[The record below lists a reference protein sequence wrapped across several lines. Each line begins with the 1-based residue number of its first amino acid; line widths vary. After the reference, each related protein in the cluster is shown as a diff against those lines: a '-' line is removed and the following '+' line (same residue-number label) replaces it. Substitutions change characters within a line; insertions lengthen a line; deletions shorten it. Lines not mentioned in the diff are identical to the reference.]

1 MNTCDVQT
9 HEGEGMMSAKR
20 VLVPNGN
27 YTDIRLIKAFKKMGF
42 YVITSGNAPEL
53 EGHKY
58 ADEYIPH
65 DYSDYVGMLELAKN
79 LNIDYISACSN
90 DFGVTTAAYIAEN
103 LGLPGHDTFQNAR
116 IIAEKDLF
124 KKFAMEN
131 DIQVIPSHWFDDPE
145 SAYEFTETAEYPLII
160 KPTDLG
166 GGKGV
171 TRVRNHEEAV
181 KAVDTAFAASR
192 RKHIVIEP
200 FVEGEQGSITTFLIN
215 EKVVTW
221 ITFNEFDS
229 DYNPFLVG
237 YTTSPAN
244 GMPEVGRELIEQIEK
259 IASLLHLVDGIFHV
273 QYRMHHG
280 KPLIMEC
287 MRRCLGN
294 HSLKTASMLA
304 GLEWEEWIAKSY
316 CGFDCSAIPKCDGG
330 NKQMSHYYIQAPK
343 NGVVDSVD
351 ISSELEPYIADRIM
365 QWEHGMII
373 DAYEK
378 EMLGFLFMEFPD
390 RETRDKLA
398 SRYKELIVVKMCD

>member
-1 MNTCDVQT
+1 
-9 HEGEGMMSAKR
+9 MSMKK
-20 VLVPNGN
+20 VLIPNGN
-27 YTDIRLIKAFKKMGF
+27 YTDIRLIKALKKMGL

-53 EGHKY
+53 DGHKY
-58 ADEYIPH
+58 ADEYVPH
-65 DYSDYVGMLELAKN
+65 DYSDYEGMLDLAKE
-79 LNIDYISACSN
+79 LQIDYVSACSN
-90 DFGVTTAAYIAEN
+90 DFGVTTAAYIADN
-103 LGLPGHDTFQNAR
+103 LGLKGHDSFKNAR

-131 DIQVIPSHWFDDPE
+131 GIKVIPSNWFNSKEDAE
-145 SAYEFTETAEYPLII
+145 AFVKEAEYPLII

-171 TRVRNHEEAV
+171 TRVNNYDEAK
-181 KAVDTAFAASR
+181 KAIGIAFSASK

-200 FVEGEQGSITTFLIN
+200 FVEGEQGSITTFLVN

-221 ITFNEFDS
+221 ISFNEFDS
-229 DYNPFLVG
+229 YYNPFLVG

-244 GMPEVGRELIEQIEK
+244 GMPLVADTLIEEIEK

-273 QYRMHHG
+273 QYKMHNG

-304 GLEWEEWIAKSY
+304 GFEWEEWIAKSY
-316 CGFDCSAIPKCDGG
+316 CGFDCSEIPKCYGG
-330 NKQMSHYYIQAPK
+330 EKIMSHFYIQAPR
-343 NGVVDSVD
+343 NGVVKDVRIADELSPYIKDSV
-351 ISSELEPYIADRIM
+351 M
-365 QWEHGMII
+365 QWRPGMTI

-378 EMLGFLFMEFPD
+378 EMLGFLFLEFPNCD
-390 RETRDKLA
+390 VRDKIA
-398 SRYKELIVVKMCD
+398 DQYKAFVVVDMQS

>member
-1 MNTCDVQT
+1 M
-9 HEGEGMMSAKR
+9 KR

-53 EGHKY
+53 EGHRY
-58 ADEYIPH
+58 ADEYAPH
-65 DYSDYVGMLELAKN
+65 DYSDHEGMLELAKK

-103 LGLPGHDTFQNAR
+103 LGLPGHDTFKNAR

-124 KKFAMEN
+124 KKFALEN
-131 DIQVIPSHWFDDPE
+131 DLQVIPSHWFDDE
-145 SAYEFTETAEYPLII
+145 EKAVEFVKDAEYPLIV

-171 TRVRNHEEAV
+171 TRVQDYDNAV
-181 KAVDTAFAASR
+181 KAIKLAFSKSK

-200 FVEGEQGSITTFLIN
+200 FIEGEQGSITTFLIN

-221 ITFNEFDS
+221 ITFNELDS
-229 DYNPFLVG
+229 FYNPFLVG

-244 GMPEVGRELIEQIEK
+244 GMPEVGEALIEQINK
-259 IASLLHLVDGIFHV
+259 MASLLHLVDGIFHV

-304 GLEWEEWIAKSY
+304 DLEWEEWIAKSY
-316 CGFDCSAIPKCDGG
+316 CGFDCSDIPRCYCGD
-330 NKQMSHYYIQAPK
+330 KQMSHFYIQAPK
-343 NGVVDSVD
+343 NGKVKNVR
-351 ISSELEPYIADRIM
+351 ISDELEPYVADRIM
-365 QWEHGMII
+365 QWTPGMEIE
-373 DAYEK
+373 AYEK
-378 EMLGFLFMEFPD
+378 EMLGFLFMQYPD
-390 RETRDKLA
+390 RETRDRMA
-398 SRYKELIVVKMCD
+398 ARYRELIVVEME

>member
-1 MNTCDVQT
+1 
-9 HEGEGMMSAKR
+9 MSKK
-20 VLVPNGN
+20 VLIPNGN

-42 YVITSGNAPEL
+42 YVITSGNNPKL
-53 EGHKY
+53 EGHRY

-65 DYSDYVGMLELAKN
+65 DYSDYEGMLDIAKS

-90 DFGVTTAAYIAEN
+90 DFGVTTAAYIAEKI
-103 LGLPGHDTFQNAR
+103 GLKGHDSFENAR

-124 KKFAMEN
+124 KKFAMKN
-131 DIQVIPSHWFDDPE
+131 GIKVIPSNWFDSKID
-145 SAYEFTETAEYPLII
+145 AVEFAKNAEYPLII

-171 TRVRNHEEAV
+171 TKVTNYVEAEKAIEIAFSASKRN
-181 KAVDTAFAASR
+181 
-192 RKHIVIEP
+192 HIVIEP
-200 FVEGEQGSITTFLIN
+200 FIEGEQGSITTFLID

-221 ITFNEFDS
+221 ISFNEFDS
-229 DYNPFLVG
+229 YYNPFLVG

-244 GMPEVGRELIEQIEK
+244 GMPLMAVTLIKEIEK

-273 QYRMHHG
+273 QYKVHNG

-304 GLEWEEWIAKSY
+304 GFEWEEWIAKAY
-316 CGFDCSAIPKCDGG
+316 CGIDCSNIPKCYGG
-330 NKQMSHYYIQAPK
+330 KRIMSHYYIQAPH
-343 NGVVDSVD
+343 NGIVQDVK
-351 ISSELEPYIADRIM
+351 IAEELSPYIIESVM
-365 QWEHGMII
+365 QWNRGMII

-378 EMLGFLFMEFPD
+378 EMLGFLFLEFPSCD
-390 RETRDKLA
+390 IRDEIA
-398 SRYKELIVVKMCD
+398 EQYKKFIIVDMQS

>member
-1 MNTCDVQT
+1 M
-9 HEGEGMMSAKR
+9 KR

-53 EGHKY
+53 EGHRY
-58 ADEYIPH
+58 ADEYVPH
-65 DYSDYVGMLELAKN
+65 DYSDHEGMLELAKK

-103 LGLPGHDTFQNAR
+103 LGLPGHDTFKNAR

-124 KKFAMEN
+124 KKFALEN
-131 DIQVIPSHWFDDPE
+131 DLQVIPSHWFDDE
-145 SAYEFTETAEYPLII
+145 EKAVEFVKDAEYPLIV

-171 TRVRNHEEAV
+171 TRVQDYDNAV
-181 KAVDTAFAASR
+181 KAIKLAFSKSK

-200 FVEGEQGSITTFLIN
+200 FIEGEQGSITTFLIN

-221 ITFNEFDS
+221 ITFNELDS
-229 DYNPFLVG
+229 FYNPFLVG

-244 GMPEVGRELIEQIEK
+244 GMPEVGEALIEQINK
-259 IASLLHLVDGIFHV
+259 MASLLHLVDGIFHV

-304 GLEWEEWIAKSY
+304 DLEWEEWIAKSY
-316 CGFDCSAIPKCDGG
+316 CGFDCSDIPRCYCGD
-330 NKQMSHYYIQAPK
+330 KQMSHFYIQAPK
-343 NGVVDSVD
+343 NGKVKNVR
-351 ISSELEPYIADRIM
+351 ISDELEPYVADRIM
-365 QWEHGMII
+365 QWTPGMEIE
-373 DAYEK
+373 AYEK
-378 EMLGFLFMEFPD
+378 EMLGFLFMQYPD
-390 RETRDKLA
+390 RETRDRMA
-398 SRYKELIVVKMCD
+398 ARYRELIVVEME

>member
-1 MNTCDVQT
+1 
-9 HEGEGMMSAKR
+9 MSKKK
-20 VLVPNGN
+20 VLIPNGN

-58 ADEYIPH
+58 ADEYVPH
-65 DYSDYVGMLELAKN
+65 DYSDHVGMLELAKE
-79 LNIDYISACSN
+79 LRIDYISACSN

-131 DIQVIPSHWFDDPE
+131 DIQAIPSRWFDNEDVAE
-145 SAYEFTETAEYPLII
+145 EFVKDAEYPLIV
-160 KPTDLG
+160 KPADLG

-171 TRVRNHEEAV
+171 TCAQGYKDAV
-181 KAVDTAFAASR
+181 KAIGVAFSVSR

-200 FVEGEQGSITTFLIN
+200 FIEGEQGSITAFLVN
-215 EKVVTW
+215 KKVVTW

-229 DYNPFLVG
+229 YYNPFLVG

-244 GMPEVGRELIEQIEK
+244 GMQGVGRELIEQIER
-259 IASLLHLVDGIFHV
+259 IASLLHLADGIFHV
-273 QYRMHHG
+273 QYKMHNG

-304 GLEWEEWIAKSY
+304 DFEWEEWIAKSY
-316 CGFDCSAIPKCDGG
+316 CGFDCKSIPRRNGG
-330 NKQMSHYYIQAPK
+330 EKQMSHFYIQAPQ
-343 NGVVDSVD
+343 NGIVNDVKID
-351 ISSELEPYIADRIM
+351 SELEPYIVDRIM
-365 QWEHGMII
+365 QWERGTEI
-373 DAYEK
+373 DAFEK
-378 EMLGFLFMEFPD
+378 EILGFLFMEYPN
-390 RETRDKLA
+390 REIRDEMA
-398 SRYKELIVVKMCD
+398 NRYKELIVVDMMD

>member
-1 MNTCDVQT
+1 M
-9 HEGEGMMSAKR
+9 KR

-53 EGHKY
+53 EGHRY
-58 ADEYIPH
+58 ADEYVPH
-65 DYSDYVGMLELAKN
+65 DYSDHEGMLELAKK

-103 LGLPGHDTFQNAR
+103 LGLPGHDTFKNAR

-124 KKFAMEN
+124 KKFALEN
-131 DIQVIPSHWFDDPE
+131 DLQVIPSHWFDDE
-145 SAYEFTETAEYPLII
+145 EKAVEFVKDAEYPLIV

-171 TRVRNHEEAV
+171 TRVQDYDNAV
-181 KAVDTAFAASR
+181 KAIKLAFSKSK

-200 FVEGEQGSITTFLIN
+200 FIEGEQGSITTFLIN

-221 ITFNEFDS
+221 ITFNELDS
-229 DYNPFLVG
+229 FYNPFLVG

-244 GMPEVGRELIEQIEK
+244 GMPEVGEALIEQINK
-259 IASLLHLVDGIFHV
+259 MASLLHLVDGIFHV

-304 GLEWEEWIAKSY
+304 DLEWEEWIAKSY
-316 CGFDCSAIPKCDGG
+316 CGFDCSDIPRCYCGD
-330 NKQMSHYYIQAPK
+330 KQMSHFYIQAPK
-343 NGVVDSVD
+343 NGKVKNVRTSD
-351 ISSELEPYIADRIM
+351 ELEPYVADRIM
-365 QWEHGMII
+365 QWTPGMEIE
-373 DAYEK
+373 AYEK
-378 EMLGFLFMEFPD
+378 EMLGFLFMQYPD
-390 RETRDKLA
+390 RETRDRMA
-398 SRYKELIVVKMCD
+398 ARYRELIVVEME

>member
-1 MNTCDVQT
+1 M
-9 HEGEGMMSAKR
+9 EMKR

-58 ADEYIPH
+58 ADEYVPH
-65 DYSDYVGMLELAKN
+65 DYSDYEGMLELAKK

-90 DFGVTTAAYIAEN
+90 DFGVTTAAYIAEK
-103 LGLPGHDTFQNAR
+103 LGLPGHDTFFNAR

-124 KKFAMEN
+124 KRFAIEN
-131 DIQVIPSHWFDDPE
+131 GLQVIPSHWFDDE
-145 SAYEFTETAEYPLII
+145 YLAIDFVKNAEYPIII

-171 TRVRNHEEAV
+171 ARVQNYDDAV
-181 KAVDTAFAASR
+181 KAVKVAFSASR

-200 FVEGEQGSITTFLIN
+200 FIEGEQGSITTFLIN

-221 ITFNEFDS
+221 ISFNEFDS
-229 DYNPFLVG
+229 FYNPFLVG

-244 GMPEVGRELIEQIEK
+244 GMPEVGYELIEQIEK
-259 IASLLHLVDGIFHV
+259 IASLLHLADGIFHV
-273 QYRMHHG
+273 QYKMHHG
-280 KPLIMEC
+280 RPLIMEC

-304 GLEWEEWIAKSY
+304 DLEWEEWIAKSY
-316 CGFDCSAIPKCDGG
+316 CGFDCSDIPRCLGG
-330 NKQMSHYYIQAPK
+330 EKQMSHFYIQAPR
-343 NGVVDSVD
+343 NGTIKDVKIAED
-351 ISSELEPYIADRIM
+351 LTPYIVDRIM
-365 QWEHGMII
+365 QWKPGMRIE
-373 DAYEK
+373 AYEK
-378 EMLGFLFMEFPD
+378 EILGFLFMRFPNQ
-390 RETRDKLA
+390 EIRDKMA
-398 SRYKELIVVKMCD
+398 EQYRDFIVVEMHS